1 MAIIAEFEEDPLD
14 FGEIDLLGDYLKS
27 KNRTKRQVSR
37 RSCNYIHTECDHYP
51 TCGVFPLYNFLGQVE
66 PITCSLVTRM
76 NF

>member
-37 RSCNYIHTECDHYP
+37 SSCNYIHTECDHYP
-51 TCGVFPLYNFLGQVE
+51 TCGVFPLYNFLGQVHA
-66 PITCSLVTRM
+66 PL
-76 NF
+76 